1 MQVPSMLGLLWMQM
15 LCEAFLKELKS
26 VDNPRDH
33 KVIDVW
39 LIMLIY
45 GNGGALQKSAEKILK
60 SKILQLCIR
69 ETLFDQCIR
78 GNTELVKDHFVSYLS
93 VSDFLLACK
102 EEKAR
107 EFAAYL
113 FTALFEEFSDTFS
126 RQELIGSLIAHI
138 GSGVSLEVSSALD
151 IMISLTSDKPEELI
165 PLSSH
170 ITGSVHSSILLG
182 ASFC

>member
-78 GNTELVKDHFVSYLS
+78 GNTELVKVSSS
-93 VSDFLLACK
+93 VSCDDCRIVIYFF
-102 EEKAR
+102 R
-107 EFAAYL
+107 
-113 FTALFEEFSDTFS
+113 
-126 RQELIGSLIAHI
+126 
-138 GSGVSLEVSSALD
+138 V
-151 IMISLTSDKPEELI
+151 
-165 PLSSH
+165 
-170 ITGSVHSSILLG
+170 
-182 ASFC
+182 